1 MSNSNLY
8 FHLEMLD
15 KLLRDGEKNNFICE
29 YDRAA
34 VKSVK
39 EALTEVKQLLTEIK
53 LITAINKLD
62 GIERIGFDIDI
73 NNWLQKYFPEL

>member
-15 KLLRDGEKNNFICE
+15 KLLRDGENNYFICE

-34 VKSVK
+34 VKFLK
-39 EALTEVKQLLTEIK
+39 EALMEANQLLTEI
-53 LITAINKLD
+53 NKLD
-62 GIERIGFDIDI
+62 VIERVGFDIDI